1 MKSVIII
8 DDDEDIVQVFSYL
21 LEQKHIKVVGKGYS
35 GKDAVELYEKEN
47 PDIVFLDVMM
57 PDGNGIYAIKKIKEI
72 NPNAE
77 ELEDFFK
84 LNNVEPFILKT
95 ARETFTPA
103 KMATINVKLK
113 DATRYVGPII
123 STASEI

>member
-1 MKSVIII
+1 MKTVN
-8 DDDEDIVQVFSYL
+8 VL
-21 LEQKHIKVVGKGYS
+21 
-35 GKDAVELYEKEN
+35 
-47 PDIVFLDVMM
+47 
-57 PDGNGIYAIKKIKEI
+57 
-72 NPNAE
+72 PNAE

-113 DATRYVGPII
+113 DATRYVDPIV
-123 STASEI
+123 SVATERGTREIDE